1 VDARSF
7 YYSIGEGRTKLKDKI
22 IKQLE
27 AALAFVGQAQEV
39 APNESALWKEL
50 GELYEQVDDT
60 ITLVKD
66 EYDDEGSLI

>member
-1 VDARSF
+1 M
-7 YYSIGEGRTKLKDKI
+7 KDKI